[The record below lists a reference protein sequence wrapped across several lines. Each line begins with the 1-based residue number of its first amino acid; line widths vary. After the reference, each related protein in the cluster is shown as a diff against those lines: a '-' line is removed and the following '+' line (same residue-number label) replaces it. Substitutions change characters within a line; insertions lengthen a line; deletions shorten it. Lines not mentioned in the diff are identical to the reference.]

1 MLRTMSYE
9 TARDRVFELLEL
21 GRGRDPASQAL
32 DLFLS
37 VLIISNVIV
46 VMLETVPSIYLRF
59 QHAFHIFEVV
69 SVSVF
74 TIEYIARVWSSTADR
89 FVAAEGPIKGRLKF
103 MMQPYQIIDLVAV
116 LPFYLMLF
124 EPFDLRALRIFRL
137 LRFLKLVRYS
147 RALTTLTN
155 VMVRE
160 SRSLLAALVVML
172 GLLIASA
179 TAMYHVERYAQ
190 PEDFGSIPAA
200 MWWALATLTTV
211 GYGDVTP
218 VTVPGKMIGA
228 LVMVFGLG
236 MAALPIGIL
245 ANGFAEEIKRRDF
258 VVTWGMVA
266 RAPLFAKLDA
276 AEVATVM
283 RMLRSKAVRSGEVI
297 MAPGDV
303 ARAMYFIDQGEV
315 EIHIGHG
322 DVHHLS
328 DGDFFGEQNLL
339 TGGRRR
345 VLATATHDTRLLAL
359 DRDDLLH
366 LLSVHPN
373 IAEHLRKAAQ
383 EHRTELDFSPSGPTA
398 EDD

>member
-1 MLRTMSYE
+1 MSYISV
-9 TARDRVFELLEL
+9 RDRAFELLEL
-21 GRGRDPASQAL
+21 GRGKDPASQAL
-32 DLFLS
+32 DFFLS
-37 VLIISNVIV
+37 TLIIVNVIV
-46 VMLETVPSIYLRF
+46 VMLETVPDLYQRYTF
-59 QHAFHIFEVV
+59 EFHVFEVV
-69 SVSVF
+69 SVTIF

-89 FVAAEGPIKGRLKF
+89 FIAAEGPIKGRIKF
-103 MMQPYQIIDLVAV
+103 MMQPYQVIDLIAI
-116 LPFYLMLF
+116 LPFYLMMF

-172 GLLIASA
+172 GLLIASS
-179 TAMYHVERYAQ
+179 TAMYHVERHAQ
-190 PEDFGSIPAA
+190 PVDFGSIPAA
-200 MWWALATLTTV
+200 MWWSLATLTTV

-218 VTVPGKMIGA
+218 VTVPGKLIGA
-228 LVMVFGLG
+228 LVMIFGLG

-276 AEVATVM
+276 AEVATIM

-297 MAPGDV
+297 MAPGDI
-303 ARAMYFIDQGEV
+303 ARAMFFIDQGEV
-315 EIHIGHG
+315 EINVRGRDPLI
-322 DVHHLS
+322 LS
-328 DGDFFGEQNLL
+328 DGDFFGEKNLL
-339 TGGRRR
+339 SGGRREA
-345 VLATATHDTRLLAL
+345 LARALHDTRLLAL

-366 LLSVHPN
+366 LLNMHPN
-373 IAEHLRKAAQ
+373 IAEHLRRAAQ
-383 EHRTELDFSPSGPTA
+383 EHRADLDFSPNLPTA
-398 EDD
+398 DPD